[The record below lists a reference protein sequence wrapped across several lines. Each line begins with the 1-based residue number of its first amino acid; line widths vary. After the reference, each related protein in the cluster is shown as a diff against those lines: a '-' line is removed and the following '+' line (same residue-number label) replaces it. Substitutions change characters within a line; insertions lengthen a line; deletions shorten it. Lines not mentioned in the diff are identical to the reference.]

1 MRIWSLH
8 PRYLDRRGLVALW
21 REALLAQAVLRGRTK
36 GYRHHPQLTRFQA
49 QARPLAFI
57 ASYLRAVQVEATSRG
72 YSFSAGKI
80 GRVSASGRI
89 AVRRGQLEY
98 EWRHLRGKVA
108 VRDPGWLP
116 RLTQGSGP
124 RPHPLFRIVA
134 GTVEPWE
141 RVAAPPSSGR
151 RGWKR

>member
-36 GYRHHPQLTRFQA
+36 GYRHHPQLARFQA

-57 ASYLRAVQVEATSRG
+57 ASYLRAVQAEATARG
-72 YSFSAGKI
+72 YSFAAGKI
-80 GRVSASGRI
+80 GRASAPRRI
-89 AVRRGQLEY
+89 AVRRGQLQY
-98 EWRHLRGKVA
+98 EWRHLRHKVA
-108 VRDPGWLP
+108 VRDPGWLA
-116 RLTQGSGP
+116 RLTPGSGP

-134 GTVEPWE
+134 GPVEQWE
-141 RVAAPPSSGR
+141 RQGR
-151 RGWKR
+151 KK